1 MACASLEPLQKS
13 KAGLPKVNHDHDD
26 DDDVDDDDDD
36 DDDDVYTKDRKPD
49 RQRDKVAFPIQRLT
63 TIEKQRVFNRI
74 CLNFC

>member
-1 MACASLEPLQKS
+1 MMMMMM
-13 KAGLPKVNHDHDD
+13 VMMMMTMMM
-26 DDDVDDDDDD
+26 VMIDDDDDD